1 MRRDPDNR
9 LEAGPLSVGAG
20 RPSCMD
26 PAAAPP
32 VRFYTDERF
41 PARAIELL
49 RSVGARV
56 QTADE
61 ANLSGASAEDHAA
74 YARMR
79 GMALLSLDRHFL
91 DDRRFPPQRGPAIF
105 VFHFGEGSLADMRR
119 AFRCVAPAL
128 LSLRDGG
135 RSGKVDARCNAWVEH
150 VHLSDGTQT
159 HTSRRLWRGKL
170 EEWSATPA

>member
-119 AFRCVAPAL
+119 AFRCVAPCCLCGTA
-128 LSLRDGG
+128 GAA
-135 RSGKVDARCNAWVEH
+135 ARWMPA
-150 VHLSDGTQT
+150 
-159 HTSRRLWRGKL
+159 
-170 EEWSATPA
+170 ATPGWSTST